1 MSEERLELMARA
13 EQIVAEA
20 AASEGMVLHPFMQEG
35 LVVAVK
41 LHGLTQ
47 PGVYRL
53 VEELANV
60 ERESGRLAPKPAPDW
75 SIR

>member
-1 MSEERLELMARA
+1 MSENRLELMARA

-20 AASEGMVLHPFMQEG
+20 AASEGVCLRPFMQEG

-53 VEELANV
+53 VEALANV
-60 ERESGRLAPKPAPDW
+60 ERESGRLPPKPKPDW
-75 SIR
+75 SIQ